1 MVDELIFDPED
12 AKKMGLCS
20 TALYTIEYDLNSKR
34 LIPKDYTTCP
44 NCHTNIE
51 TDKLYINTKKIE
63 GREGYFCSN
72 CGQNITNEPIIHP
85 ITEADKEERE
95 RYNKV
100 ANEIRNKLFFVL
112 KFRIMATKHLES
124 SWLISKERL
133 ADAVSEIDAIKAE
146 MKRGGFDNVDKRIR
160 IIPIMTTEDGFESY
174 EDQKIQFLLQFCTE
188 HIQYCDKAL
197 DEQRM
202 PKSSLW
208 RVKKAYEIINL
219 LADELKSED
228 AKHEVKDCAELLSDK
243 ASQVEYM
250 LQHQDDEQKATQ

>member
-1 MVDELIFDPED
+1 MVDELIFDPKD
-12 AKKMGLCS
+12 AEKMGLHS
-20 TALYTIEYDLNSKR
+20 EALFIIEYDLNSRR
-34 LIPKDYTTCP
+34 LIPKDYKLCP
-44 NCHTNIE
+44 KCNEHIENINLVTGAGLDWCPKCG
-51 TDKLYINTKKIE
+51 TDVSHEQVK
-63 GREGYFCSN
+63 S
-72 CGQNITNEPIIHP
+72 P
-85 ITEADKEERE
+85 ITEQEKEERE

-100 ANEIRNKLFFVL
+100 ANEIRNKLFFAL
-112 KFRIMATKHLES
+112 KFQIMATKHLES

-133 ADAVSEIDAIKAE
+133 ADAVTAIDALKEE

-219 LADELKSED
+219 LADELKSTD
-228 AKHEVKDCAELLSDK
+228 AQHEVKDTAELLSDK
-243 ASQVEYM
+243 ASQVEAM
-250 LQHQDDEQKATQ
+250 LAKQEEETKANQ

>member
-34 LIPKDYTTCP
+34 LIPKDFITCP
-44 NCHTNIE
+44 KCNSHIENDNIVKNKGIQDFCPRCGTDVSHE
-51 TDKLYINTKKIE
+51 TLK
-63 GREGYFCSN
+63 SA
-72 CGQNITNEPIIHP
+72 
-85 ITEADKEERE
+85 ITEAEKEERE

-174 EDQKIQFLLQFCTE
+174 EDQKIQFLLQFIGE
-188 HIQYCDKAL
+188 HLAYADKGL
-197 DEQRM
+197 DEQRL

-208 RVKKAYEIINL
+208 RMKKTYEIVNL
-219 LADELKSED
+219 LADELKSTD
-228 AKHEVKDCAELLSDK
+228 AQHEVKDMNELLSDK
-243 ASQVEYM
+243 ISQCDAM
-250 LQHQDDEQKATQ
+250 LQKQEDEAKANQ